1 MGKPCRVTFGDRV
14 FFKPDFIKRF
24 LDTLHLED
32 NVVEES
38 KYLKSIGYDNAF
50 NEGDPMLIREKK
62 AEAKAEAVKESGFS
76 PDDNIFNKPE
86 LKNNKTHGWRTMSE
100 SEFNSLS
107 TGEKT
112 YEGGKPKSGNW
123 IAGVPQSAAKFGKK
137 GTVMVEFGGINMMGA
152 ENMEEGTTAD
162 KSNVTKVWRFN
173 EDTNQF
179 EEASDLL
186 QNVKDGKAI
195 EIGNKKQSAQE
206 KQAEIQKEVDDIQ
219 DNQIPE
225 LTKKL
230 YEAPVAP
237 GGEVMVSDILEL
249 QRKERKIYTIK
260 EAVDAY
266 FEKLTKYIEEP
277 VTKEELI
284 DDYLTKEQKAIIDE
298 IQKLEE
304 RSSDLENEIGEIEDA
319 EEQKLKTPKVEA
331 KAEAKAEVNAKDVE
345 STAKALEKVGNIDKF
360 KKLLKSFS
368 INDVKQFFH
377 ASGKKRKG
385 KLYKGV
391 APQFGEGVY
400 FSTNKDL
407 VVDEFGDN
415 VTEVALTLKNPV
427 FTNTKE
433 WKAVE
438 RKALELAD
446 EDYGKK
452 NGLKLE
458 EGETYF
464 RYDKDNTSDVGEIN
478 PIFISK
484 AAEQL
489 GYDAI
494 IDKNSNV
501 YDNEISVLDDSRIV
515 YEEDMPMVIAE
526 EYHRAKADGSNP
538 ELVKAVDELLGK
550 QPQATETSIFDDFDS
565 TNKGKS
571 IKSKAEANKAFKE
584 KYGEDAA
591 VAKAISSNFEA
602 IADELKAKGIFTK
615 IKC

>member
-1 MGKPCRVTFGDRV
+1 MGAPCRVTFDGKV
-14 FFKPDFIKRF
+14 FFKPDFVKRF

-32 NVVEES
+32 NVVAES
-38 KYLKSIGYDNAF
+38 TYLKSIGYDNAF
-50 NEGDPMLIREKK
+50 NEGDPLLIREKK
-62 AEAKAEAVKESGFS
+62 AEAKADV
-76 PDDNIFNKPE
+76 N
-86 LKNNKTHGWRTMSE
+86 
-100 SEFNSLS
+100 
-107 TGEKT
+107 
-112 YEGGKPKSGNW
+112 
-123 IAGVPQSAAKFGKK
+123 
-137 GTVMVEFGGINMMGA
+137 
-152 ENMEEGTTAD
+152 
-162 KSNVTKVWRFN
+162 
-173 EDTNQF
+173 
-179 EEASDLL
+179 
-186 QNVKDGKAI
+186 
-195 EIGNKKQSAQE
+195 
-206 KQAEIQKEVDDIQ
+206 
-219 DNQIPE
+219 
-225 LTKKL
+225 
-230 YEAPVAP
+230 
-237 GGEVMVSDILEL
+237 
-249 QRKERKIYTIK
+249 
-260 EAVDAY
+260 
-266 FEKLTKYIEEP
+266 
-277 VTKEELI
+277 
-284 DDYLTKEQKAIIDE
+284 
-298 IQKLEE
+298 
-304 RSSDLENEIGEIEDA
+304 A
-319 EEQKLKTPKVEA
+319 EEVK
-331 KAEAKAEVNAKDVE
+331 N
-345 STAKALEKVGNIDKF
+345 TAKALEQVGNIDKF

-377 ASGKKRKG
+377 ASGRKRKG

-415 VTEVALTLKNPV
+415 VTEVALTLKNTV

-464 RYDKDNTSDVGEIN
+464 RYDKDNTSDVDEIN

-515 YEEDMPMVIAE
+515 YEEDMPMAIAE

-538 ELVKAVDELLGK
+538 ELVKAVDELLGN
-550 QPQATETSIFDDFDS
+550 QPQATEASIFDDFDS

-615 IKC
+615 IEC